1 MTAARVEVDPL
12 IPGREPLLGS
22 HSRHRL
28 GVAGIAQTLLAGECH
43 GGGLGLGNLA
53 MVAVLGG
60 GEGGEGG
67 EVGEAQLVVGQGGL
81 RLLEIL
87 NSGVGR
93 HGDSSARVA
102 SAVEQVIIAVMG
114 TIREEL

>member
-1 MTAARVEVDPL
+1 MTTARVEVDPL
-12 IPGREPLLGS
+12 VPGRQPLLGS
-22 HSRHRL
+22 HGRHRL
-28 GVAGIAQTLLAGECH
+28 GVAGVALAGE
-43 GGGLGLGNLA
+43 GGARGLGLSSLA
-53 MVAVLGG
+53 QVPGLGG
-60 GEGGEGG
+60 AGEGG